1 MNHLNR
7 IAAFV
12 VVSTLSG
19 TLLAAP
25 LKRDEQVLFAPRIAH
40 SLADGRIAVDIE
52 AWVHERETRPGSNAL
67 FARWLGLD
75 RESISAQERAM
86 FDARTQLFRVDSE
99 RRKHIR
105 LRFAD
110 DVEHELPATGSDG
123 RSVAQVSVDGALLG
137 ADQTILFDMVM
148 PTGDPRRFGG
158 RAIHVPARGL
168 SVVSDIDDTIKQSN
182 VRDRRELMLNTFA
195 RTFKPVPGMA
205 ATYRELV
212 ARDPA
217 STRIHYVSASP
228 LQLLP
233 PISEFL
239 QSSAFPDGSVHL
251 RPLTSL
257 RTLLRAA
264 GDSSAHKLDT
274 IRALLR
280 DFPQRTFVLVGD
292 SGEHDPEIY
301 ATLAR
306 EFNPQVVAVVIRNV
320 SGEARDA
327 ARYAEGY
334 AGLRPQL
341 LTVFVDT
348 DEWSLVNI
356 IDAASAQ

>member
-1 MNHLNR
+1 MKRVARGAGAVL
-7 IAAFV
+7 A
-12 VVSTLSG
+12 STLSG
-19 TLLAAP
+19 VLIAAP
-25 LKRDEQVLFAPRIAH
+25 LKRDEQVLFAPRIAQ
-40 SLADGRIAVDIE
+40 SLPDGRIAVSVE
-52 AWVHERETRPGSNAL
+52 AWVHESESRPGSRAL

-75 RESISAQERAM
+75 RRAISNEDTAL

-99 RRKHIR
+99 RRKRIR
-105 LRFAD
+105 VRFAD
-110 DVEHELPATGSDG
+110 GSEHDLPPTASDG
-123 RSVAQVSVDGALLG
+123 RTMTQLGVDAGMLG
-137 ADQTILFDMVM
+137 ADGSIAFDLVM
-148 PTGDPRRFGG
+148 PAGDPRKFSGH
-158 RAIHVPARGL
+158 ALHVPAEGL

-195 RTFKPVPGMA
+195 RRFKPVPRMA

-217 STRIHYVSASP
+217 GTRIHYVSSSP

-239 QSSAFPDGSVHL
+239 QANDFPDGSIHL
-251 RPLTSL
+251 RALTSL

-274 IRALLR
+274 IRALLH

-292 SGEHDPEIY
+292 SGERDPEIY

-306 EFNPQVVAVVIRNV
+306 EFPAQVVAVVIRDV
-320 SGEARDA
+320 SGEARDGS
-327 ARYAEGY
+327 RYVDGY
-334 AGLRPQL
+334 AGLEPQL

-348 DEWSLVNI
+348 DAWSLVDI
-356 IDAASAQ
+356 MDAASVR